1 VTSRSSHFVEVATDS
16 ELARGMTVVDRL
28 NVATNERNRDVWA
41 ATLAAGHKAEVL
53 WTIDNG
59 RWKEALYSALR

>member
-1 VTSRSSHFVEVATDS
+1 
-16 ELARGMTVVDRL
+16 
-28 NVATNERNRDVWA
+28 VWA